1 MSPEAAR
8 IINLRDVLHWAAK
21 SGALTDRR
29 PISDFASAEELA
41 EQVVVQCSLIL
52 EDFEGRRAPV
62 DGLDTDLFNLD
73 VDYVCEEHEIEMP
86 AWATEL
92 VRRWPGS
99 ATGGAL
105 SGG

>member
-1 MSPEAAR
+1 MVE
-8 IINLRDVLHWAAK
+8 
-21 SGALTDRR
+21 
-29 PISDFASAEELA
+29 
-41 EQVVVQCSLIL
+41 CSLIL
-52 EDFEGRRAPV
+52 EDFEGRGDPV

-73 VDYVCEEHEIEMP
+73 VDYVCEEHGIEMP

>member
-73 VDYVCEEHEIEMP
+73 VDYVCEEHGIEMP